1 MKDSPRGAPH
11 MAGRVCRESSKCL
24 RSQDICYGHE
34 VTIPSSVRGLLQDFD
49 LPPEPSGA
57 AWERVVIERVMGRG
71 TWVDMRW
78 LLASFGR
85 EPLAAFLAERGCR
98 VLAPREVRFWATIC
112 HVPKDEADRWVA
124 SAITAERAWRG

>member
-1 MKDSPRGAPH
+1 
-11 MAGRVCRESSKCL
+11 MAGSVCRESSKCL
-24 RSQDICYGHE
+24 GSQDICYVYE

-85 EPLAAFLAERGCR
+85 ERLAAFLAERGCR
-98 VLAPREVRFWATIC
+98 VLAPRELRFWATIC

-124 SAITAERAWRG
+124 SAIMGARAWRG